1 MDINNIT
8 NEYLT
13 NPSVIDNYTKNNFS
27 DYTDY
32 QKGLFSTYVD
42 FALLN
47 RSNKNASLCYATP
60 LNNICFAE
68 SFSIGTN
75 SDITGN
81 FKEAA
86 HYIISSLQTE
96 SNKFL
101 FSKDN
106 IVSLFK
112 SNVGITELPMP
123 LILYLGALYH
133 FHSDETN
140 NRLFGKNIYNLNYE
154 LDQVLNINLNLNSN
168 TSPIYG
174 TIIYGTNQHLSPSI
188 VNFASVPVIN
198 DVFASGTNNTFIPK
212 FGYGTFSNFMKD
224 YYNFMIDKN
233 GVNNQIG
240 ATEGYFSDAIYYTNT
255 LFHHYGAENGF
266 VKSFKSYNDGINFMG
281 HYSIIKDSLGSSTLT
296 TSNNIINYFK
306 QVKNIT
312 FDKNDQ
318 FMYKFYMCLCRMKYS
333 YLRGGLEKADIL
345 SILTQMNTLMLDMS
359 ISFVGNTP
367 FIKILKF
374 TAKKNAQSK
383 TQDISPIS
391 YFIYKILFGRFFG
404 EESVS
409 KFGTSITYTL
419 ESVVYDDLTNDFG
432 AIIGNG
438 LFDNALLDSISV
450 VTDFLLKFWDSEKTY
465 KDTNEFDSNNVS
477 GQLVVLLYPSAGG
490 FFYPN
495 NLLSQNTKNNNTEII
510 TNITYSLSL
519 LQKATFVSDG
529 GGETDFF
536 KLTSRNKNLNEY
548 VPINYRTTLITP
560 KDDLYKNQYIKLNES
575 NSDIYD
581 ADNLYLFNKSGKIDS
596 IIFDNRSVMMNTS
609 RFLWYDT
616 GMGGLQLG
624 TNDYIDLIKTENDF
638 IENKLT
644 IKLSVSDISTNL
656 MNNLYKNVDGYCDL
670 NDKFTDPLRL
680 RLYDLYDVIDIQKFK
695 TFESIFLDFASSYK
709 VYEPNSTQDYFKKYD
724 GNYNFET
731 LMKGIMTLDENDIQG
746 YKTDQFELTQEDAQ
760 MLLVGYS
767 SYNYYFCD
775 YFYIS
780 AKINAVLTNAQYI
793 RNKKVLE
800 EFSAQKLPI
809 NNYST
814 VGSVAV
820 PGQEDTIY
828 TNYQN
833 FIFRPDVIFKVSP
846 SELTVSDSYA
856 GEIYGIKPLSIL
868 TDENSN
874 PDAGQVKYYTR
885 KLVFGDYIIDPAN
898 NADTS
903 IETAN
908 LVKKYF
914 YDDAFKYYSD
924 SVAAKAKK
932 LYYGENNNYNFGV
945 KYYNFLINEFFNYLN
960 VKFDEDN
967 LVLMFNLVTD
977 YLKSIVNV
985 WTHSDS
991 FIVNDPFGVSV
1002 SNLHTTSNYNSSN
1015 DSYLWEI
1022 VGAGQYFEKNKN
1034 LLTKEITNYLTG
1046 FVSTFYYKNVK
1057 YINLYL
1063 DTIKNSI
1070 NSNFLNSNAASSL
1083 LKQIQKENTIDE
1095 LKSKTY
1101 YNVKNLFDKY
1111 IAFNNKSNKILEV
1124 PYDSINVLDELGKIN
1139 NGLFYNYLF
1148 KDISVCDTTINSYTG
1163 ENSVFDKDQSKHL
1176 IEYINIVDRSNK
1188 DIGSEILIDLI
1199 ALSDSLQLKFS
1210 TTNNSDNDVINSE
1223 ITNKAVFGLFSDIA
1237 QHNDFILHPVNTYVD
1252 YLSPI
1257 TNVNNELA
1265 NYANNIFG
1273 THLDIDRIDSN
1284 PSFILQWINHT
1295 SSVDSKKL
1303 TSNSKP
1309 SYSGSFPLDLQPI
1322 KPYFNDNK
1330 NLVPD
1335 DVKTGNITSFIVDF
1349 GNKNQNMFSKVRL
1362 DTSEFSNTEES
1373 IKAAI
1378 NLTNNG
1384 SETSQKV
1391 ASGNLFSLMETRSY
1405 TCQVESMGNVMIQPL
1420 TYFYLKNVP
1429 LFYGSY
1435 WITNVEHNITANNMT
1450 TTFKGVRQPFNKK
1463 TTNKSDI
1470 LNSLQLTLT
1479 GLTKTLAQNTSNNT
1493 TTGQIYN
1500 DRNNVG
1506 SGFGT
1511 FYQKS
1516 NANRTYV
1523 SFDGMQILYSWL
1535 VSHFSLTDEIYKIV
1549 LIMVYN
1555 RAKYF
1560 ANGATANPD
1569 PSVIRKYMVD
1579 IVLQLK
1585 ANWEG
1590 QETTYFFN
1598 PATDSLQDLLNAHK
1612 DDLSTNEIGKTI
1624 TALGLANTND
1634 DVLKLLTP
1642 SNKLKQQKLLVSDA
1656 ASTYGSDL
1664 FDPNKKTTPKI
1675 NFINNYTDAIDY
1687 SKSNIWQAYYMLY
1700 YKNVSQTASD
1710 TNNIYTIKVNNENSE
1725 EYVFLNVSSNNDL
1738 KFDTLAGANYRY
1750 LGCYDQKNGIVFY
1763 GINNNENNIS
1773 YGKTIAPN
1781 MKELPPF
1788 AGVPQDTNVSDDKNS
1803 AILAYNFY
1811 IQNGFSKEAAASLVG
1826 NFSVESNFN
1835 PKIVTTYNKKLSYN
1849 DPNQTYAAGIV
1860 QWVGGYGRRSK
1871 VLIYAKS
1878 KGIEIPN
1885 FEQAAGT
1892 YSNWNPNKDKFWLDL
1907 LSRCGVSK
1915 LVEIPKTENTQNLI
1929 TAAFSNM
1936 TLQVQLEYTLLELP
1950 SYQNFNTFKTSTDI
1964 NYTNDWVFR
1973 IYEGSPQSGWAKKA
1987 KYAANILNTNTNI
2000 A

>member
-1 MDINNIT
+1 MDIKNIT

-13 NPSVIDNYTKNNFS
+13 NPSVIDNYTKNQFS

-32 QKGLFSTYVD
+32 QKGLFSTY
-42 FALLN
+42 LEYGITS
-47 RSNKNASLCYATP
+47 RITKNTDRISYYATP

-106 IVSLFK
+106 IVALFK

-133 FHSDETN
+133 FHSDNYN
-140 NRLFGKNIYNLNYE
+140 NRLFGKNTYT
-154 LDQVLNINLNLNSN
+154 LNIDLDKVLKVNLNLNSN

-174 TIIYGTNQHLSPSI
+174 GYDQKNNI
-188 VNFASVPVIN
+188 VEFASIPIIN
-198 DVFASGTNNTFIPK
+198 DKFVTGINNTFIPK

-240 ATEGYFSDAIYYTNT
+240 ATEGYFSDTKYDTNT

-318 FMYKFYMCLCRMKYS
+318 FMYKFYMCICRMKYS

-359 ISFVGNTP
+359 ISFVGNIP
-367 FIKILKF
+367 LIKLLKF
-374 TAKKNAQSK
+374 TAKNNALSK

-409 KFGTSITYTL
+409 KFGTSITNTL

-438 LFDNALLDSISV
+438 LFNNALLDSISV

-495 NLLSQNTKNNNTEII
+495 KLLTQNKKENNTKII
-510 TNITYSLSL
+510 TNNKYELIKGYNGEEAAYNSSDR
-519 LQKATFVSDG
+519 QK
-529 GGETDFF
+529 
-536 KLTSRNKNLNEY
+536 NINEY
-548 VPINYRTTLITP
+548 LPINYKP
-560 KDDLYKNQYIKLNES
+560 KTYVIQKYAFESGNLAKKYINLDVN

-581 ADNLYLFNKSGKIDS
+581 ADNLYLFNKSGNIDS

-624 TNDYIDLIKTENDF
+624 TKDTYIGNGEIRDN
-638 IENKLT
+638 LT
-644 IKLSVSDISTNL
+644 SELSISEIGQNLTTNI
-656 MNNLYKNVDGYCDL
+656 YKSVDGYSNL
-670 NDKFTDPLRL
+670 NTSNDPLRL
-680 RLYDLYDVIDIQKFK
+680 RLYDLYDAIDIQKFK

-709 VYEPNSTQDYFKKYD
+709 VYQPNSTQDYFKKYD

-820 PGQEDTIY
+820 PGQEDSLY

-868 TDENSN
+868 TDDNSN

-903 IETAN
+903 IETTN

-945 KYYNFLINEFFNYLN
+945 YYYNFLINEFFNYLN

-967 LVLMFNLVTD
+967 LVLMFNLITD

-985 WTHSDS
+985 WIFSDS
-991 FIVNDPFGVSV
+991 SDSSIVNDPFGDSV
-1002 SNLHTTSNYNSSN
+1002 SNLHTTLNYNSSN
-1015 DSYLWEI
+1015 DSYLWQI

-1176 IEYINIVDRSNK
+1176 IEYINIVDRSNN

-1257 TNVNNELA
+1257 TNVNNELDK
-1265 NYANNIFG
+1265 YANNIFG

-1335 DVKTGNITSFIVDF
+1335 DVKTGKITSFIVDF

-1479 GLTKTLAQNTSNNT
+1479 GLTKTSAQNTSNNT

-1535 VSHFSLTDEIYKIV
+1535 VSHFSLTNEIYKIV

-1569 PSVIRKYMVD
+1569 PSVIRIYMVD

-1624 TALGLANTND
+1624 TALGLAKTND

-1675 NFINNYTDAIDY
+1675 NFINDYTDAIDY

-1710 TNNIYTIKVNNENSE
+1710 TNNIYTITVNNENSE

-1826 NFSVESNFN
+1826 NFKVESNFN
-1835 PKIVTTYNKKLSYN
+1835 PKIVTKYNKKLSYN
-1849 DPNQTYAAGIV
+1849 DPKQTYAAGIV
-1860 QWVGGYGRRSK
+1860 QWVGADGRRSK

-1950 SYQNFNTFKTSTDI
+1950 SYKNFNTFKTSTDI

-1973 IYEGSPQSGWAKKA
+1973 IYEGSPQSGWADKA